1 MSIQDPIMTNSAAAA
16 LLSRRSVL
24 AGLSAA
30 TLAALAPAYGAD
42 TPPPAMK
49 VTGGLIELPA
59 KGTLIIAN
67 DFHTRHADFD
77 RWLRQS
83 DLEARLAKGD
93 DVYGLVLGDILDA
106 KLVDEDAEPGGDVK
120 MLARVRKIQ
129 AGPNGNRFLYT
140 IGNHEHESCRLY
152 GLLREK
158 GMNAANQVRVIRG
171 LYDDPQ
177 YGSYFRQWN
186 SLERITAEDYEF
198 CRKLPV
204 AVKCGNGLFCV
215 HAGPWREAKNADDVA
230 GMSKEA
236 MHALVWGRPSDP
248 LPRPDPPDTHF
259 DPQDVGEFLTKMG
272 GSKLMVVGH
281 TPLVS
286 VPERWHKDG
295 LARVGEQCV
304 IMAASFGALP
314 QQKNYLEIDLSK
326 MVTNADS
333 LRPGKEIVPIKEKQA
348 RAAEGVRAF
357 AIEA

>member
-1 MSIQDPIMTNSAAAA
+1 MMISPP
-16 LLSRRSVL
+16 LSRRSVL

-30 TLAALAPAYGAD
+30 TLAAMAPAWADD
-42 TPPPAMK
+42 TPPAAMK
-49 VTGGLIELPA
+49 VTGGLVHLPA

-77 RWLRQS
+77 RWLKQS
-83 DLEARLAKGD
+83 DLEARLAKGE
-93 DVYGLVLGDILDA
+93 DVYGLVLGDIVDA
-106 KLVDEDAEPGGDVK
+106 KLVDEDAEPNGDSR

-129 AGPNGNRFLYT
+129 AGPNGNRFFFT
-140 IGNHEHESCRLY
+140 TGNHEAECCRWY
-152 GLLREK
+152 PQLRDL
-158 GMNAANQVRVIRG
+158 GMTVFNQQRVMRQ
-171 LYDDPQ
+171 LYDHPQ
-177 YGSYFRQWN
+177 NGMYFRQWN
-186 SLERITAEDYEF
+186 FLERITAEDYEF
-198 CRKLPV
+198 IRKLPV

-215 HAGPWREAKNADDVA
+215 HAGPWREAKTPEDVA
-230 GMSKEA
+230 AMSKEA
-236 MHALVWGRPSDP
+236 MHALVWGRPSDE

-259 DPQDVGEFLTKMG
+259 DPKDVGDFLVKMG

-314 QQKNYLEIDLSK
+314 GQKNYLEIDLSK
-326 MVTNADS
+326 TVANADS

-348 RAAEGVRAF
+348 RAIDAVRAF
-357 AIEA
+357 ALEA